1 MLIKQIFKQ
10 YRWSFIFTFSL
21 ILIEAFL
28 VILFPLFIGNAIG
41 DAINKSISGIIE
53 LGILGV
59 ALIVIGALRRM
70 YDSRFYA
77 KIYTNLGLSTL
88 GKLYSQSTSVKTARL
103 NMLAEM
109 VKFAEDQLPEI
120 IHHSIGL
127 LGVIGIIA
135 FLNLNIF
142 ILAIISGIII
152 LILYLISSSRT
163 ITYNEGYNNELEEQV
178 NVIEKKHT
186 NGLKRHLLK
195 LMKWNIKLSDLETIN
210 YSASWIIM
218 IFLLLAS
225 IYLSSS
231 TGVLEYGALFALIM
245 YVYQYI
251 ESISSL
257 PLYYQQWL
265 RLKEINN
272 RFNQLN

>member
-1 MLIKQIFKQ
+1 MLIKKVFQK

-41 DAINKSISGIIE
+41 DAINKSISGIME
-53 LGILGV
+53 LGILGI

-77 KIYTNLGLSTL
+77 KVYTSLGISTI
-88 GKLYSQSTSVKTARL
+88 GKLQAESSSVKTARL

-109 VKFAEDQLPEI
+109 VRFSEQQLPEI

-127 LGVIGIIA
+127 IGVIGIIA
-135 FLNLNIF
+135 FLNLKIF
-142 ILAIISGIII
+142 ILAIISGI
-152 LILYLISSSRT
+152 LILVIYLISSGKTLR
-163 ITYNEGYNNELEEQV
+163 YNEGFNNQLEEQV
-178 NVIEKKHT
+178 DVVSSNQM

-225 IYLSSS
+225 IYLSSA

-265 RLKEINN
+265 RLKEISS
-272 RFNQLN
+272 RFNQLD